1 MSPRPHSPLSPLARR
16 AFALLTRSAF
26 AAVTTLVTLAAFV
39 TLALAVLVMPEVL
52 MMPAGLVMPAGLET
66 LATAAAAPAAD
77 PVVGLGD
84 NQVGERDGRAET
96 TDSGSHRL
104 FIERYV
110 AESVVGPEDFA
121 IEPSGDLL
129 CSTADGRILRVRVAD
144 GRVEELARTGGY
156 PLGLA
161 LDRQGNLLIAD
172 ARRGLLGLDAR
183 QGREAVHQRQG
194 LPASDEHREQLAL
207 DERRGPEAL
216 DERRERHAL
225 APGGEVRQLVT
236 EEGGAALRFTNGVA
250 VGASGAVY
258 FSDSS
263 RRHRPEAVHRE
274 ALEARPSGRLLRYD
288 PATGAV
294 DHLLDGLFFANGVAV
309 DPEER
314 FVLVAETFAY
324 RVTRYWLR
332 GPQAGRAEPFIEDLP
347 GLPDGVSYSGEGIF
361 NGEGIYWL
369 ALFAPRSRL
378 LDALADWPSLR
389 RLLAW
394 LPAALLPAPERYGRV
409 LGLDSEGRVVH
420 DLRDPAGT
428 YAPISSAR
436 QAGRWLYLGSLTE
449 RGIGRAALR

>member
-1 MSPRPHSPLSPLARR
+1 
-16 AFALLTRSAF
+16 
-26 AAVTTLVTLAAFV
+26 
-39 TLALAVLVMPEVL
+39 
-52 MMPAGLVMPAGLET
+52 MPAGLVMPAGLET

-77 PVVGLGD
+77 PVVGRGD
-84 NQVGERDGRAET
+84 NPVGERDRRAGT

-104 FIERYV
+104 FIERF
-110 AESVVGPEDFA
+110 ASESVVGPEDFA

-129 CSTADGRILRVRVAD
+129 TGTSDGRILRVRVAG

-172 ARRGLLGLDAR
+172 ARRGLLGLDAH
-183 QGREAVHQRQG
+183 QGPVAVHQRRG
-194 LPASDEHREQLAL
+194 LPASGEHREQLAL
-207 DERRGPEAL
+207 DEHRRPRTL
-216 DERRERHAL
+216 DEHRERHAL

-263 RRHRPEAVHRE
+263 RRHKPEAVHRE
-274 ALEARPSGRLLRYD
+274 ALEARPTGRLLRYD

-294 DHLLDGLFFANGVAV
+294 DRLLDGLFFANGVAV

-332 GPQAGRAEPFIEDLP
+332 GPQAGQAEPFIEDLP
-347 GLPDGVSYSGEGIF
+347 GLPDGISY
-361 NGEGIYWL
+361 NGDGVYWL
-369 ALFAPRSRL
+369 AVFAPRSRL

-436 QAGRWLYLGSLTE
+436 QSGRWLYLGSLTE

>member
-1 MSPRPHSPLSPLARR
+1 MSPRPHSPLSTLARR
-16 AFALLTRSAF
+16 ASALRTRSAF

-96 TDSGSHRL
+96 TDSGSQRL

-121 IEPSGDLL
+121 TEPSGDLL

-183 QGREAVHQRQG
+183 QEPEAVHQR
-194 LPASDEHREQLAL
+194 
-207 DERRGPEAL
+207 
-216 DERRERHAL
+216 RERHTL

-288 PATGAV
+288 PVTGAV
-294 DHLLDGLFFANGVAV
+294 DRLLDGLFFANGVAV

>member
-1 MSPRPHSPLSPLARR
+1 
-16 AFALLTRSAF
+16 
-26 AAVTTLVTLAAFV
+26 
-39 TLALAVLVMPEVL
+39 
-52 MMPAGLVMPAGLET
+52 MPAGLVMPAGLET

-77 PVVGLGD
+77 PVVGRGD
-84 NQVGERDGRAET
+84 NPVGERDRRAGT

-104 FIERYV
+104 FIERF
-110 AESVVGPEDFA
+110 ASESVVGPEDFA

-129 CSTADGRILRVRVAD
+129 TGTSDGRILRVRVAG

-172 ARRGLLGLDAR
+172 ARRGLLGLDAH
-183 QGREAVHQRQG
+183 QGPVAVHQRRG
-194 LPASDEHREQLAL
+194 LPASGEHREQLAL
-207 DERRGPEAL
+207 DEHRRPRTL
-216 DERRERHAL
+216 DEHRERHAL
-225 APGGEVRQLVT
+225 APGGEVQELVT

-263 RRHRPEAVHRE
+263 RRHKPEAVHRE
-274 ALEARPSGRLLRYD
+274 ALEARPTGRLLRYD

-294 DHLLDGLFFANGVAV
+294 DRLLDGLFFANGVAV

-332 GPQAGRAEPFIEDLP
+332 GPQAGQAEPFIEDLP
-347 GLPDGVSYSGEGIF
+347 GLPDGISY
-361 NGEGIYWL
+361 NGDGVYWL
-369 ALFAPRSRL
+369 AVFAPRSRL

-436 QAGRWLYLGSLTE
+436 QSGRWLYLGSLTE